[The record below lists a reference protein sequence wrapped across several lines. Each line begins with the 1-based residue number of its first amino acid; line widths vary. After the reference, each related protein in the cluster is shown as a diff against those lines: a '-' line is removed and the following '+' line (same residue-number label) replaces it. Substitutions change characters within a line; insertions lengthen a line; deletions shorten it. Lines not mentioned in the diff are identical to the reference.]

1 MDNMISAEFKAS
13 TGNQYRSQTVNAE
26 EKTGVSFADSM
37 AEKFQA
43 CPRDMTLGE
52 YKAYFNDMVNKLY
65 THPSQK
71 NVFWDVDITDAAYER
86 MRVDPTYERQVLN
99 YLARNKA
106 ANWGGHAPRFVL
118 IHIDDTWEKCYGY
131 TMGRQDND
139 RYARYVER
147 KRREAKLRAKKERR
161 KKLLKEYLK
170 KKAEAKRVQ
179 DMLINREL
187 EKRWLEHDRM
197 IRKWNRKRQIGQ
209 AARAYEASLI
219 MKSRSV

>member
-71 NVFWDVDITDAAYER
+71 NVFWYVDITD
-86 MRVDPTYERQVLN
+86 
-99 YLARNKA
+99 
-106 ANWGGHAPRFVL
+106 
-118 IHIDDTWEKCYGY
+118 
-131 TMGRQDND
+131 
-139 RYARYVER
+139 R
-147 KRREAKLRAKKERR
+147 K
-161 KKLLKEYLK
+161 
-170 KKAEAKRVQ
+170 
-179 DMLINREL
+179 
-187 EKRWLEHDRM
+187 
-197 IRKWNRKRQIGQ
+197 
-209 AARAYEASLI
+209 
-219 MKSRSV
+219 SVV

>member
-71 NVFWDVDITDAAYER
+71 NVFWYVDITDAAYER
-86 MRVDPTYERQVLN
+86 MRVDPVYERQVLN
-99 YLARNKA
+99 FLAQNKA
-106 ANWGGHAPRFVL
+106 ANWGGHAPRF
-118 IHIDDTWEKCYGY
+118 
-131 TMGRQDND
+131 
-139 RYARYVER
+139 VER